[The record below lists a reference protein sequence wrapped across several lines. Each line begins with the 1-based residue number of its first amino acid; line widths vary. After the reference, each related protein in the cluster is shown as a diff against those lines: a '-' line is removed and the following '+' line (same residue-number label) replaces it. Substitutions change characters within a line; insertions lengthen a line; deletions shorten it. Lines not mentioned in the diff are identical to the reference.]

1 MIKFN
6 RKQDCCGCTACAS
19 ICPKKCIRMQEDNE
33 GFLYPETDTTLCVN
47 CNACNN
53 VCPVINKKDRRTPLQ
68 SYAAI
73 NKDSETLLK
82 SSSGGVFSSL
92 AEYILSLG
100 GVVFG
105 AVWDEDKVVHT
116 YIDIL
121 VELYR
126 MRGSKYVQSDLK
138 DSFRQARQFLN
149 EGRLVLFSGTPCE
162 IGGLKSY
169 LHKEYDNLLTVD
181 VACHG
186 APSPKVMSL
195 YLSEL
200 KKKYGNEVKLDFRS
214 KPDGWQNYKV
224 TAYTGDKHFFY
235 EGQKENIFM
244 KGFLRELYSRPSCH
258 ECAFK
263 EFRSQSDITLAD
275 FWGVQDIFPEMD
287 VHNGVSLVLLNS
299 ENARKLFS
307 CLHNSINT
315 KQVSINDALG
325 KNGALLHTEDP
336 HPEREYF
343 FRKLGRVE
351 VYKLIDK
358 CITLRKITKLRLL
371 FNAYRH
377 KLGL

>member
-1 MIKFN
+1 MIKLN

-19 ICPKKCIRMQEDNE
+19 ICTKKCIRMKEDNE
-33 GFLYPETDTTLCVN
+33 GFLYPVTDTTLCVN

-73 NKDSETLLK
+73 NKNFETLLK

-92 AEYILSLG
+92 AEYVLYQG
-100 GVVFG
+100 GIVFG
-105 AVWDEDKVVHT
+105 AVWVEGKVVHT
-116 YIDIL
+116 YIDNL
-121 VELYR
+121 DELYR

-138 DSFRQARQFLN
+138 DSFSQARQFLN
-149 EGRLVLFSGTPCE
+149 EGRQVLFSGTPCE

-169 LHKEYDNLLTVD
+169 LRKEYDNLLTVD

-186 APSPKVMSL
+186 APSPKVLSL

-200 KKKYGNEVKLDFRS
+200 KTKYGNDVKLDFRS
-214 KPDGWQNYKV
+214 KPDGWQDYKV
-224 TAYTGDKHFFY
+224 TAFSGDKHFFY

-275 FWGVQDIFPEMD
+275 FWGVQDILPELD
-287 VHNGVSLVLLNS
+287 VHNGVSLVFLNT
-299 ENARKLFS
+299 ENARKFFS
-307 CLHNSINT
+307 CLQNHITT
-315 KQVSINDALG
+315 KQVSISDALR
-325 KNGALLHTEDP
+325 KNGALLHTEEP

-343 FRKLGRVE
+343 FRKLGRGE
-351 VYKLIDK
+351 VSELIKK
-358 CITLRKITKLRLL
+358 CINLRKLTKLRLL